1 MIGRYSRKEMAA
13 IWSDEAR
20 FGHWLRIEIAV
31 ADAMAARGE
40 VPADQ
45 IRKVRERASFD
56 VARIG
61 EIEKVTR
68 HDVIAFLE
76 CVEES
81 VGPEARWLHLGLT
94 SSDLLDTALALQIRE
109 ASKLILAGARELV
122 AVLTE
127 QARTHSDRIAI
138 GRTHGI
144 YAEPITYGL
153 KFALW
158 KVEVERGI
166 KRIESAAD
174 EAATG
179 KISGAVGT
187 FAHLDPAIEEEVLG
201 KLGLQAEPVASQI
214 VHRDRHAS
222 FLTSLALLGA
232 SLEKMATEIRALQR
246 SDVGEVQEP
255 FRKGQKGSSAMPHK
269 RNPIVC
275 ERISGMAR
283 LLRGNSLAAMENISL
298 WHERDIS
305 HSSVERVIIPDS
317 TIILD
322 YMLFRFAEVIRGIRI
337 VDEKVDA
344 NLHEARNTFGS
355 QAILL
360 ALARKG
366 LTRKEAYGIVQGHAL
381 RALESGSDLDDLLAR
396 DEEVRGYLTEE
407 EIRAAFDVRKHCRN
421 VHYLLRRAGV
431 VE

>member
-1 MIGRYSRKEMAA
+1 MIGRYSRKEMTAV
-13 IWSDEAR
+13 WSDEAR
-20 FGHWLRIEIAV
+20 FNHWLRIEIAV
-31 ADAMAARGE
+31 ADAMAARGDI
-40 VPADQ
+40 PAEA
-45 IRKVRERASFD
+45 IEKVRKKASIN
-56 VARIG
+56 VARIA

-94 SSDLLDTALALQIRE
+94 SSDLLDTALAMQIRE
-109 ASKLILAGARELV
+109 ASKLILQGAKELV
-122 AVLTE
+122 AALADK
-127 QARTHSDRIAI
+127 AREHSDRVAI

-166 KRIESAAD
+166 GRIERGAE
-174 EAATG
+174 EAITG

-187 FAHLDPAIEEEVLG
+187 FAHLDPAIEEDVLG
-201 KLGLQAEPVASQI
+201 KLGLKAEPVASQI

-222 FLTSLALLGA
+222 FLTSIALLGA

-255 FRKGQKGSSAMPHK
+255 FKKGQKGSSAMPHK

-275 ERISGMAR
+275 ERIAGMAR
-283 LLRGNSLAAMENISL
+283 LLRGNSLAAMENIAL

-317 TIILD
+317 TIIID

-337 VDEKVDA
+337 IDQKVDA

-366 LTRKEAYGIVQGHAL
+366 FARKEAYGIVQGHAL
-381 RALESGSDLDDLLAR
+381 QALETGGELDNLLVA
-396 DEEVRGYLTEE
+396 DDEVRKHLTEE
-407 EIRAAFDVRKHCRN
+407 EIRAAFDVRNHCRN
-421 VHYLLRRAGV
+421 VEQLLRRAGV

>member
-1 MIGRYSRKEMAA
+1 LIDRYSREEMKAV
-13 IWSDEAR
+13 WSDEAR
-20 FGHWLRIEIAV
+20 FGHWLHIEIAV
-31 ADAMAARGE
+31 AEAMVERGE
-40 VPADQ
+40 VPADAVK
-45 IRKVRERASFD
+45 KVRELASID

-61 EIEKVTR
+61 EIEKLTR

-109 ASKLILAGARELV
+109 ASRLIIAGADELIEALSEK
-122 AVLTE
+122 AVE
-127 QARTHSDRIAI
+127 HRDRVAI

-158 KVEVERGI
+158 KTEVERGI
-166 KRIESAAD
+166 VRIGRAAA

-187 FAHLDPAIEEEVLG
+187 FAHLDPEIESKVLSS
-201 KLGLQAEPVASQI
+201 LGLGVEPVASQI
-214 VHRDRHAS
+214 VHRDRHAG
-222 FLTSLALLGA
+222 FLTAIALLGG
-232 SLEKMATEIRALQR
+232 SLEKMATEVRALQR

-283 LLRGNSLAAMENISL
+283 LLRGNSLASMENIAL

-317 TIILD
+317 TIIID

-337 VDEKVDA
+337 VEEKVES
-344 NLHEARNTFGS
+344 NLRDARNTFGS

-366 LTRKEAYGIVQGHAL
+366 LTRKEAYAIVQSHAL
-381 RALESGSDLDDLLAR
+381 DALESGRELEELLVDDV
-396 DEEVRGYLTEE
+396 EVRKHLSEE
-407 EIRAAFDVRKHCRN
+407 EIRLAFDVRNHCRN
-421 VHYLLRRAGV
+421 VDYLLRRAGV
-431 VE
+431 IE